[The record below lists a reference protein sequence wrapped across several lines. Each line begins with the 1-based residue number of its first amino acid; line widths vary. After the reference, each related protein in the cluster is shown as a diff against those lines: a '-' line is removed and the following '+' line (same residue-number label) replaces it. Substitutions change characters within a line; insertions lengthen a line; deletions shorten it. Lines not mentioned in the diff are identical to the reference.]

1 MRKKSRDLERFNML
15 FVDRE
20 LRMVELKQE
29 IVVKNERIR
38 DRNMTAIF
46 ARNPK

>member
-1 MRKKSRDLERFNML
+1 MAERTAELEKKTRELERFNRL

-29 IVVKNERIR
+29 IKKLRE
-38 DRNMTAIF
+38 
-46 ARNPK
+46 KL